1 MADPLEL
8 SPEQLAA
15 LEGEDLGQLT
25 KNIIIA
31 FTVLAFV
38 SVCLRW
44 FTRLKYKAV
53 GWEDH
58 SILLAM
64 VGPT

>member
-1 MADPLEL
+1 MAPDL

-15 LEGEDLGQLT
+15 LEREDLGQLT

-53 GWEDH
+53 GWEDYT
-58 SILLAM
+58 ILLAM
-64 VGPT
+64 VGSI